1 MKRLILPALLLASP
15 LLAAC
20 EPETPRT
27 VTVTAE
33 GWAVEPAHYAVV
45 EVHLGARAETQAEA
59 LEQAQALFT
68 TLNSQLPRLEGMESF
83 ALSTQELDIQ
93 QDCPRGQNRNI
104 YRGAPCEA
112 EGYVVTQRIT
122 ITMSPAALA
131 GNMASLANELGAAD
145 ASIYDF
151 LAGDAESVDRRA
163 LQDALA
169 NAQHSANALAEASGL
184 ELGDIIS
191 IQPAYGRVDV
201 NRRRVDEE
209 TITVT
214 AQMRAPVQ
222 ELDISPS
229 DIRAGSEIT
238 VVFELVDPVPAS
250 ND

>member
-1 MKRLILPALLLASP
+1 MKQLILPALLLASP

-20 EPETPRT
+20 EPEAPRT

-33 GWAVEPAHYAVV
+33 GWAVEPAQYAVV
-45 EVHLGARAETQAEA
+45 EFHIGARAGTQAEA

-68 TLNSQLPRLEGMESF
+68 TLNSELPQLEGMESF
-83 ALSTQELDIQ
+83 ILSTQDLDIQ
-93 QDCPRGQNRNI
+93 QYCPGAQNRI
-104 YRGAPCEA
+104 VYRGAPCEA

-122 ITMSPAALA
+122 ITMSPADLA

-151 LAGDAESVDRRA
+151 LANDAESVDRRA

-184 ELGDIIS
+184 ELGEIIS
-191 IQPAYGRVDV
+191 IQPAYGHVDV
-201 NRRRVDEE
+201 RPRRVDEE
-209 TITVT
+209 PILVT
-214 AQMRAPVQ
+214 AQMRAPAQ
-222 ELDISPS
+222 ELDISPA
-229 DIRAGSEIT
+229 DIRAGSQIT
-238 VVFELVDPVPAS
+238 VVFELVDPAPAS